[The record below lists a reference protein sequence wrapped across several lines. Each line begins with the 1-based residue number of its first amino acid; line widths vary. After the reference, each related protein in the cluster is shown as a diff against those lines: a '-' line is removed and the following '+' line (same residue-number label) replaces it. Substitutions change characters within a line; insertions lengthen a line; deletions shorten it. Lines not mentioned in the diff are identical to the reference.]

1 MSRSAMQPFAMVSLL
16 LLSLFLAFKPTL
28 SASTP
33 SRQCRCRPNDRCW
46 PSEQDWNAFNRSING
61 NLIHLRP
68 VGAACHGTEYDAAEC
83 ADAQANTM
91 NSYWRAAEPGALQT
105 TNWESTGEG
114 ATDCDINTPRN
125 TPCRQGRIPLYAVLA
140 ETTEEIQ
147 TAVRFA
153 KRRNLRVVI
162 KNTGHGGLGVSAAPD
177 SLQIN
182 TGRFKRIETVD
193 DFVPDK
199 GKESVGRVVT
209 IGAGVQIHELTDAG
223 VRDGFTSIMGI
234 CDTIGIAGG
243 YIQGGGLGLL
253 ASAFGMASDNAV
265 EYNVVTA
272 DGDLVVANAFQN
284 KDLFWALRGGGGG
297 TFGIAVNTTVRA
309 LPDLK
314 GVVLR
319 IDAIGSRETI
329 FEIAKY
335 IVRAFP
341 AIKRGDESGKTSGYV
356 LASTQAN
363 SSFIQSETVIPNVD
377 ALPPSQRA
385 EITKLTNALNA
396 AGFSQSYTANIT
408 AYPHLS
414 AFFNAVQPVPPYGRI
429 EGSVLFSEKFYH
441 TTSGAARITDT
452 VLNQTYGPGDTIE
465 FFMTGG
471 GQLADNRALDTA
483 LSPRWR
489 DVGLYVSA
497 RRAVPA
503 SSAAKRFGADSPMT
517 DIRAVERPGLGSYA
531 NVADWDEPEW
541 PEAFWDR
548 NYGRLQRVKR
558 AWDRDGLFV
567 VTLGV
572 GSEEWDQEQMCRVR

>member
-1 MSRSAMQPFAMVSLL
+1 MARSAMRPLAIASLFLLSLL
-16 LLSLFLAFKPTL
+16 LLCKPTL

-33 SRQCRCRPNDRCW
+33 SHQCRCRPNDRCW
-46 PSEQDWNAFNRSING
+46 PSENDWAAFNRSING

-68 VGAACHGTEYDAAEC
+68 VGAVCHGNEYDAAEC
-83 ADAQANTM
+83 ADAQANTG

-114 ATDCDINTPRN
+114 ATDCDINTPRS
-125 TPCRQGRIPLYAVLA
+125 TPCKQGRIPLYAVLA

-182 TGRFKRIETVD
+182 TGRFKRIVATD
-193 DFVPDK
+193 DFVPSK
-199 GKESVGRVVT
+199 GKKSVGRVVT
-209 IGAGVQIHELTDAG
+209 IGAGVQIHELTDAM

-265 EYNVVTA
+265 EFNVVTA

-319 IDAIGSRETI
+319 IDAGGTKETI
-329 FEIAKY
+329 FEIGKL

-341 AIKRGDESGKTSGYV
+341 NIKKADRSGKTSGYV

-363 SSFIQSETVIPNVD
+363 GSFIQSETVIPNVD
-377 ALPPSQRA
+377 ALSAPQRA

-396 AGFSQSYTANIT
+396 AGYGQFYTANIT
-408 AYPHLS
+408 AYAHLS
-414 AFFNAVQPVPPYGRI
+414 SFFNAVQPVPPYGRI
-429 EGSVLFSEKFYH
+429 EGSVLFSEKFYQ
-441 TTSGAARITDT
+441 TSSGAERITDT
-452 VLNQTYGPGDTIE
+452 VFNQTYGPGDTIE

-471 GQLADNRALDTA
+471 GQLRDNRDLDTA
-483 LSPRWR
+483 LSPKWR

-503 SSAAKRFGADSPMT
+503 NSAAKRFGPDSPMT
-517 DIRAVERPGLGSYA
+517 DIRAIERPSLGSYA
-531 NVADWDEPEW
+531 NVADWDEPDW
-541 PEAFWDR
+541 PEAFWDG
-548 NYGRLQRVKR
+548 NYGRLRQVKR
-558 AWDRDGLFV
+558 KWDKDGLFV

-572 GSEEWDQEQMCRVR
+572 GSEDWDAEQMCRVR